1 MATCSGQPGLNSENL
16 SQKKRALS
24 PVSDLAHFIAGYY
37 SNHIG
42 VGYAICVCDVKALV
56 TGKDTLFLKAVDFLI
71 LSRRNEETPVYRKLG
86 EKNLLH

>member
-1 MATCSGQPGLNSENL
+1 M
-16 SQKKRALS
+16 
-24 PVSDLAHFIAGYY
+24 SDLAHFIAGYY

-71 LSRRNEETPVYRKLG
+71 LSRRNEETTVYRKLG
-86 EKNLLH
+86 KKSLALNSYYLGF